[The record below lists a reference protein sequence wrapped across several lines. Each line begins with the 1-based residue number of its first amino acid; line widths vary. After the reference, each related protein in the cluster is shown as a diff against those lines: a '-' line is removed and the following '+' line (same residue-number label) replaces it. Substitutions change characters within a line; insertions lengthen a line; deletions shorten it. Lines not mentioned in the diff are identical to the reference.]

1 MRSRKKS
8 EGAASMLA
16 GAVTSILGATE
27 GGRCAARIADAVWRA
42 VEFMRIIQ
50 EKSGR
55 EAGLFAS
62 CSSHGVS
69 KFGRCLTMARNDRGR
84 VFCRH
89 CFWNESRR
97 GGRAV
102 LPLGRRIDPGVQR
115 RPVPVC

>member
-1 MRSRKKS
+1 
-8 EGAASMLA
+8 MLA

-69 KFGRCLTMARNDRGR
+69 KFGRCLTRLATIAAAFFAVI
-84 VFCRH
+84 VFGMSLVEAGAQCCRSVV
-89 CFWNESRR
+89 E
-97 GGRAV
+97 
-102 LPLGRRIDPGVQR
+102 
-115 RPVPVC
+115 